1 MQMPS
6 KPPQRV
12 VGTFTGSI
20 LELSQLVTEPFGVD
34 SYQENSLIE
43 ITFNPYNC
51 LLDTVLFYVHEQ
63 INIKV

>member
-12 VGTFTGSI
+12 VGTFTESI
-20 LELSQLVTEPFGVD
+20 LGLSQLATEPFGVD
-34 SYQENSLIE
+34 SYQDNSLFE
-43 ITFNPYNC
+43 ITFNPSNC
-51 LLDTVLFYVHEQ
+51 LLDMVLFYVHEQ

>member
-6 KPPQRV
+6 KPPQQV

-20 LELSQLVTEPFGVD
+20 PELSQLVTEPFGVD

-43 ITFNPYNC
+43 IT
-51 LLDTVLFYVHEQ
+51 L
-63 INIKV
+63 